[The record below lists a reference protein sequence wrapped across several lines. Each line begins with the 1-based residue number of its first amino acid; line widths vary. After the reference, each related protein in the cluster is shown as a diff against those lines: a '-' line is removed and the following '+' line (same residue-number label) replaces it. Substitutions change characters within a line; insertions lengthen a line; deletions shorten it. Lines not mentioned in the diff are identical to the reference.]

1 MLGSD
6 IHPENIMIREE
17 TYSKSP
23 TVLSGDLLVI
33 IDLGESRTLKTLSE
47 SYNPYG
53 DMEFWAPE
61 VKLGDSGRH
70 MSMESDMYAIG
81 LVMFKVLELR
91 CKIAR
96 SSFVP
101 KPLLDAVVSC
111 LQENP
116 ERRPTAKQLSD
127 KLHDINSDNHQLL
140 ESGLGQVDFK
150 GAEFVKLGEADA
162 YGCSPTDS
170 DSEEDSDS
178 IYDY

>member
-6 IHPENIMIREE
+6 IYPDNIMIREE
-17 TYSKSP
+17 TYSKSS
-23 TVLSGDLLVI
+23 TVLSGDLVVI

-53 DMEFWAPE
+53 NADYWAPE
-61 VKLGDSGRH
+61 VKLGRH

-81 LVMFKVLELR
+81 LVMFQILELR

-96 SSFVP
+96 SPVVP

-111 LQENP
+111 LQEKP

-127 KLHDINSDNHQLL
+127 NLHDINLNNHQLL
-140 ESGLGQVDFK
+140 ESGLGQVAFK
-150 GAEFVKLGEADA
+150 EAELVKLREADA
-162 YGCSPTDS
+162 NGCSPTDS
-170 DSEEDSDS
+170 DCEEDSDS